1 MQAGDVAPVAALASA
16 LTEAGLNPLPVFVT
30 SLKDRL
36 SADIVA
42 SLLDLAPPDVILNA
56 TSFAVGSPAQDG
68 ARSETDDPLGQCDCP
83 VLQVVFASNPREHWQ
98 AGIRGLPARELAIS
112 VAQTVRAPPRARV
125 GHHV

>member
-1 MQAGDVAPVAALASA
+1 MTHTFPTRLSYELAEPELDRMRLLWGQPRPVAAIVCYRAQMQAGDVAPVAALASA

-68 ARSETDDPLGQCDCP
+68 ARSETT
-83 VLQVVFASNPREHWQ
+83 
-98 AGIRGLPARELAIS
+98 IR
-112 VAQTVRAPPRARV
+112 
-125 GHHV
+125 